1 MDYDDQLDRAIS
13 ETPDIEE
20 TGSRFE
26 VPDPEIRA
34 EGNVTV
40 YENFQATVDRLDRD
54 EQHVMKFLQN
64 ELGTSAHIDE
74 SGRARF
80 TGDFKQSRVAAA
92 IEEYTDA
99 FVVCPE
105 CGLPDTRLQDEQGA
119 TVLKCTACG
128 ALSPT
133 GRE

>member
-1 MDYDDQLDRAIS
+1 MDYDEQLDRAIS

-20 TGSRFE
+20 TGARFE
-26 VPDPEIRA
+26 VPDPEVRA

-40 YENFQATVDRLDRD
+40 YENFQETVNRLDR
-54 EQHVMKFLQN
+54 EATHVMKFLQN
-64 ELGTSAHIDE
+64 DLGTSAHIDE

-92 IEEYTDA
+92 IDEYTDA
-99 FVVCPE
+99 YVVCPE
-105 CGLPDTRLQDEQGA
+105 CDLPDTRLQDEQGA

-133 GRE
+133 GGE